1 MTENARKGMYIRLIY
16 RNSFRLLSISLIIS
30 ALLGGVYGMRL
41 YFIYGLSA
49 SGCLCLCAA
58 WFTYLS
64 AKGFSPLL
72 PFSPRKT
79 AKVPY
84 SLRRFKAVAHRP
96 AFLMD
101 YRDFDDDLTAVSAV
115 DETAFDGAQVRKA
128 KMLSR
133 LSCGAVLVA
142 LSLLIGA

>member
-1 MTENARKGMYIRLIY
+1 MTENAQKGMYIRLIY

-84 SLRRFKAVAHRP
+84 SSGALKRLRTGP
-96 AFLMD
+96 
-101 YRDFDDDLTAVSAV
+101 
-115 DETAFDGAQVRKA
+115 
-128 KMLSR
+128 
-133 LSCGAVLVA
+133 
-142 LSLLIGA
+142 LSLWTIGILTTI

>member
-1 MTENARKGMYIRLIY
+1 
-16 RNSFRLLSISLIIS
+16 
-30 ALLGGVYGMRL
+30 MRL

-58 WFTYLS
+58 WFTCLA

-72 PFSPRKT
+72 PFRLCKT

-84 SLRRFKAVAHRP
+84 CLRRFKEAAHLP

-101 YRDFDDDLTAVSAV
+101 YRNFDDDLTAVSAV
-115 DETAFDGAQVRKA
+115 DEAAFDRAQGNKA
-128 KMLSR
+128 KILSSLFCGATLIA
-133 LSCGAVLVA
+133 LSCLVPV
-142 LSLLIGA
+142 